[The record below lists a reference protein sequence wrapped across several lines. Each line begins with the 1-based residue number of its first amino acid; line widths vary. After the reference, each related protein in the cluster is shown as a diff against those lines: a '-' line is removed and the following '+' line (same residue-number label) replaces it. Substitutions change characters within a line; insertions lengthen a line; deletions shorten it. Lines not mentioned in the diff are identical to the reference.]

1 MFNTVMNWLLSL
13 SWVSD
18 FQLIDFLIKTN
29 KNDELIE
36 FMTTTYYDKIS
47 TYLLYSIVLSLLL
60 TIAIKLLL
68 YKKYNLHLGTY
79 KNLYVFFTLLLIS
92 FFWAESLLIF
102 IFLSIFIGIYYLII
116 NDIEECKDKFIL
128 FSYTALSSF
137 LLIFLVYSFTTVAL

>member
-1 MFNTVMNWLLSL
+1 DLPILAKYEEICTKIEENLL
-13 SWVSD
+13 
-18 FQLIDFLIKTN
+18 FFT
-29 KNDELIE
+29 IE
-36 FMTTTYYDKIS
+36 FNEIS
-47 TYLLYSIVLSLLL
+47 
-60 TIAIKLLL
+60 KEQQD
-68 YKKYNLHLGTY
+68 
-79 KNLYVFFTLLLIS
+79 S